1 MGSHNLN
8 PAGLK
13 QKTHAA
19 TKLSRLSTTLGGESQ
34 SESIRDAV
42 FLRLTVA
49 SRGCLL
55 IYIHHL
61 SQIPLQ
67 ERH

>member
-19 TKLSRLSTTLGGESQ
+19 AKLSLSTTLGGESQ

-42 FLRLTVA
+42 FLHLTVA

-61 SQIPLQ
+61 SQILLQ